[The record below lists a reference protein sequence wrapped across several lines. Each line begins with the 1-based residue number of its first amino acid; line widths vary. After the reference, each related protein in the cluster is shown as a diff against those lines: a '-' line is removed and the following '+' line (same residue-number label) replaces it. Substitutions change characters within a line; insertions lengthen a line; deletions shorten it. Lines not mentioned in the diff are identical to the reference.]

1 MNNIVL
7 DNNSLKPSESGI
19 LMNKNG
25 IPIVRVGIIDDENV
39 VDFKVDGKFLILD
52 KNDNV
57 IMDNIESRLKWR
69 VKVEKAEKA
78 KFKYGILLNE
88 FKKREEAEKLAERF
102 NKSEFDVKVNKS
114 GIRYKFK
121 YDVIMDN
128 TRYGVIAG
136 YWDDERE
143 ARKYAG
149 LLRDDYDGII
159 IKEKVSEPSGELEI
173 FDLEYDKFVEKE
185 NLICIALQSK
195 LSKMTIFN
203 VKVGKNL
210 LYNRKIDRKLNGKVE
225 FTINN
230 EGKIS
235 VVNILSIDEYLNE
248 ILRDEF
254 ICDASLE
261 FLKAYAIAA
270 RGNYLCQ
277 LGLQTER
284 NYYDFYSELNYEN
297 LLYTDKKAADLIE
310 KAVEETKGFVITYKN
325 NICRSFYTPIC
336 GGCIKNWE
344 DFCNSG
350 EKDFLPAVFDTKS
363 KKVEGFSL
371 NFCDE
376 KRVENW
382 INAKP
387 DVYCNLK
394 GEGFGRSLSFAEK
407 YFRWKISYSRRE
419 LEEIIK
425 EKSGEDVGTLYD
437 IIPLVREDSGQIK
450 EVEILGSKKNVV
462 LKNDKNIINILSDN
476 ELYSTCFIVNAEVGD
491 DGIPIE
497 FTFYGAGYGDGV
509 GMCMVGAMVMA
520 EKKYDYK
527 SIIKHYYNNGSI
539 KKIY

>member
-1 MNNIVL
+1 MKNIVL

-19 LMNKNG
+19 LMNKDG
-25 IPIVRVGIIDDENV
+25 MPIVRVGIIDNENV
-39 VDFKVDGKFLILD
+39 VDFKVDCKFLILD
-52 KNDNV
+52 KNNSV

-69 VKVEKAEKA
+69 VKVEKDEKA

-88 FKKREEAEKLAERF
+88 FKKKEEAEKLAERF
-102 NKSEFDVKVNKS
+102 DKSEFDVKVNKS

-136 YWDDERE
+136 YWDDEKE

-159 IKEKVSEPSGELEI
+159 VKEKVSEPSGELEI
-173 FDLEYDKFVEKE
+173 FDLEYDNSVEKE
-185 NLICIALQSK
+185 NLVRVALQSK
-195 LSKMTIFN
+195 LRKMTIFN

-210 LYNRKIDRKLNGKVE
+210 LYNKKIDRKLKGKVE

-235 VVNILSIDEYLNE
+235 VVNILSIDEYLKE
-248 ILRDEF
+248 ILKDEF
-254 ICDASLE
+254 IYDASLE
-261 FLKAYAIAA
+261 FLKAYTIAA

-277 LGLQTER
+277 LGLQTEG
-284 NYYDFYSELNYEN
+284 NYYDFYSEPNYEN
-297 LLYTDKKAADLIE
+297 LFYTDKKTTDLIE
-310 KAVEETKGFVITYKN
+310 RAVNETKGYVITYKN
-325 NICRSFYTPIC
+325 NICRSVYTPIC
-336 GGCIKNWE
+336 GGCIKNWK
-344 DFCNSG
+344 DFCESG
-350 EKDFLPAVFDTKS
+350 EKDFLPAFFDTKS
-363 KKVEGFSL
+363 KKVDGFSL
-371 NFCDE
+371 NFRDE
-376 KRVENW
+376 KRIEKW
-382 INAKP
+382 INTKP
-387 DVYCNLK
+387 NVYCNLK
-394 GEGFGRSLSFAEK
+394 GEGFGRSLFFAEK

-437 IIPLVREDSGQIK
+437 IIPLVREASGRIK
-450 EVEILGSKKNVV
+450 EVEILGSKKNIV
-462 LKNDKNIINILSDN
+462 LRNNKNIINILSDN
-476 ELYSTCFIVNAEVGD
+476 ELYSTCFIVNTEVGD

-509 GMCMVGAMVMA
+509 GMCLVGAMVMA

-527 SIIKHYYNNGSI
+527 SIIKHYYNNVSI

>member
-1 MNNIVL
+1 MKNIIL
-7 DNNSLKPSESGI
+7 DNNNLKPSESGI
-19 LMNKNG
+19 LMNKDG
-25 IPIVRVGIIDDENV
+25 MPIVRVGIIDNENV
-39 VDFKVDGKFLILD
+39 VDFKVDCKFLILD
-52 KNDNV
+52 ENDNV
-57 IMDNIESRLKWR
+57 IMDNIESKLKWR
-69 VKVEKAEKA
+69 VKVEKDEKA

-88 FKKREEAEKLAERF
+88 FKKKEEAEKLAERF
-102 NKSEFDVKVNKS
+102 DKSEFDVKVNIS

-121 YDVIMDN
+121 CDVIMDN

-136 YWDDERE
+136 YWDDEKE

-173 FDLEYDKFVEKE
+173 FDLEYDNSVEKE
-185 NLICIALQSK
+185 NLVRVALQSK
-195 LSKMTIFN
+195 RNKMTIFN
-203 VKVGKNL
+203 VKDSKSL
-210 LYNRKIDRKLNGKVE
+210 LYNKKIDRKLKGKVE

-235 VVNILSIDEYLNE
+235 VVNICSIDEYLKE
-248 ILRDEF
+248 ILMDEF

-277 LGLQTER
+277 LGLQTEG
-284 NYYDFYSELNYEN
+284 NYYDFYSEPNYEN
-297 LLYTDKKAADLIE
+297 LFYTDKKTTGLIE
-310 KAVEETKGFVITYKN
+310 RAIDETKGLVITYKN
-325 NICRSFYTPIC
+325 NICRSVYTPIC
-336 GGCIKNWE
+336 GGCIKSCE
-344 DFCNSG
+344 DFCSSG
-350 EKDFLPAVFDTKS
+350 EKGSLPAFFDTKS

-371 NFCDE
+371 NFRDE
-376 KRVENW
+376 KRIGKW
-382 INAKP
+382 INANP
-387 DVYCNLK
+387 NVYCNLK
-394 GEGFGRSLSFAEK
+394 GVDFGRSLSFAEK

-437 IIPLVREDSGQIK
+437 IIPFVREASGRIK
-450 EVEILGSKKNVV
+450 EVEILGSKKNIV
-462 LKNDKNIINILSDN
+462 LKNDKNIINTLSDN
-476 ELYSTCFIVNAEVGD
+476 ELYSTCFIVNTEVGD

-509 GMCMVGAMVMA
+509 GMCLVGAMVMA
-520 EKKYDYK
+520 EKKHNYK
-527 SIIKHYYNNGSI
+527 SIIKHYYNNVSI